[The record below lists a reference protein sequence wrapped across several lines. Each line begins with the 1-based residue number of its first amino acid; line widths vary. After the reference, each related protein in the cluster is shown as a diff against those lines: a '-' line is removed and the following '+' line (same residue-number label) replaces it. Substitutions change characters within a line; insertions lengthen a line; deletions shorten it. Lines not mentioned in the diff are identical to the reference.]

1 MAKINFDKHIYE
13 GWTVRDFIEELEP
26 QLDMIQTGNSCY
38 RPMRTPAAFKAAVN
52 GLYNITVNY
61 HVKGSWTAD
70 NQPYYKKPV
79 TDVVNY
85 FCNRYGIA

>member
-26 QLDMIQTGNSCY
+26 LLDMIQTGNSCY
-38 RPMRTPAAFKAAVN
+38 HPMTTRAE
-52 GLYNITVNY
+52 IR
-61 HVKGSWTAD
+61 SWTAD
-70 NQPYYKKPV
+70 NQSYYKKPV

-85 FCNRYGIA
+85 FCNRYKIA

>member
-26 QLDMIQTGNSCY
+26 ELDMIQNGNSCY
-38 RPMRTPAAFKAAVN
+38 RPMTTRAEIRK
-52 GLYNITVNY
+52 
-61 HVKGSWTAD
+61 WTAD
-70 NQPYYKKPV
+70 NQPYYKKSI

-85 FCNRYGIA
+85 FCNRYSIT

>member
-13 GWTVRDFIEELEP
+13 GWTVHDFIEKLEP
-26 QLDMIQTGNSCY
+26 LLDMIQTGNSCY
-38 RPMRTPAAFKAAVN
+38 RPMKTRSE
-52 GLYNITVNY
+52 IR
-61 HVKGSWTAD
+61 SWTAD

-85 FCNRYGIA
+85 FCNKYGIA